1 MVFPAMSH
9 FLSVEIRFAPLVVYD
24 YSRLYIGFIL
34 FYIRMCIRHTEYI
47 YMVCNLC
54 FLCKQESE
62 LRNTNMLHVYSMLI
76 GQGWQQNQQYTSFVP
91 LMNDIATKLVA
102 ILPAQPKKPYNLNR
116 AG

>member
-54 FLCKQESE
+54 FYASKNQSYEILTFYTPIDADW
-62 LRNTNMLHVYSMLI
+62 LVRDVSMIMFYRGLT
-76 GQGWQQNQQYTSFVP
+76 GGAVCR
-91 LMNDIATKLVA
+91 V
-102 ILPAQPKKPYNLNR
+102 
-116 AG
+116 

>member
-1 MVFPAMSH
+1 MSH

-54 FLCKQESE
+54 FYASKNQSYEILA
-62 LRNTNMLHVYSMLI
+62 LHVYSMLVGTRMATKSAIYLICSANEWYRNEI
-76 GQGWQQNQQYTSFVP
+76 GR
-91 LMNDIATKLVA
+91 DIAGAPQKTL
-102 ILPAQPKKPYNLNR
+102 
-116 AG
+116 